1 MNYHVVEADSL
12 TQLINAVNGYI
23 DNGFKP
29 IGGVMT
35 TRPRVSGP
43 LYFYQAIEKQNG
55 NGHVVPIATMPKRRG
70 RPRKIQS

>member
-23 DNGFKP
+23 ENGFKP

-43 LYFYQAIEKQNG
+43 LYFYQAIEKSNG
-55 NGHVVPIATMPKRRG
+55 NGHVVHLPTMPKRRG
-70 RPRKIQS
+70 RPRKNFP